1 MSIDKEVPENLL
13 REAVYCVYLVENAE
27 GRRYAGM
34 KGDEEKRQSERKR
47 QSESARRPFS
57 FLGCG
62 DHAYQCRNSKTCTG
76 FTEDVEELIV
86 YQDIEAIL

>member
-1 MSIDKEVPENLL
+1 MSGVSIDKEVPENLL

-34 KGDEEKRQSERKR
+34 KGYEEKR
-47 QSESARRPFS
+47 QSESARRPFC

>member
-13 REAVYCVYLVENAE
+13 REAVYCVYVVENAE
-27 GRRYAGM
+27 GRIYAGM
-34 KGDEEKRQSERKR
+34 TGDEEKR

-86 YQDIEAIL
+86 YQDI